1 MLTEFGKILRK
12 LRIDKGE
19 ILKNM
24 ADRLNMSSAYL
35 SAIEMGKR
43 AIPNNLVTRL
53 IEIYA
58 LSESDIQQLKR
69 AEAES
74 VTQLKLD
81 IEGASFAKKNAALV
95 FARTFEEMD
104 DQTVDKLLA
113 VMEKHSGRDNA

>member
-43 AIPNNLVTRL
+43 AIPDNLVTRL

-74 VTQLKLD
+74 VTQIKLD

-113 VMEKHSGRDNA
+113 VMKKHSGRDNA